1 MDFGPH
7 FPVILKPA
15 WEGSSKGIRNRCLV
29 ERAEDLAGTL
39 EALCRDYLQPILIEE
54 YIQGEEVTVGIVG
67 NESPTI
73 IGVMQVRST
82 EPVENFVYSLEVKRD
97 FRRQVRYDCP
107 PALPEDV
114 IQSVTRAAL
123 NAYRVLGCRDVARVD
138 FRVRA
143 GVPYFLEI
151 NPLPGLNPQSSDLVI
166 MAKLCGWSYPQLI
179 ESILSAAFDR
189 QSLANLPGRL
199 STSRRTQPSLLP

>member
-1 MDFGPH
+1 
-7 FPVILKPA
+7 
-15 WEGSSKGIRNRCLV
+15 
-29 ERAEDLAGTL
+29 
-39 EALCRDYLQPILIEE
+39 
-54 YIQGEEVTVGIVG
+54 
-67 NESPTI
+67 
-73 IGVMQVRST
+73 
-82 EPVENFVYSLEVKRD
+82 LEVKRD

-114 IQSVTRAAL
+114 IRSVRQAAL

-143 GVPYFLEI
+143 GVPCFLEI

-179 ESILSAAFDR
+179 ESILLAAFGR

-199 STSRRTQPSLLP
+199 STSRRTHPSLLP